1 MNGTPQA
8 PAGRPA
14 AAGVGALGIIPNPMS
29 GRDIR
34 RLVSEASVFPNTEKT
49 SMVLRILRAAG
60 ALGVQTVL
68 MSTDM
73 FGIAAGV
80 KREIARS
87 AGRSGPPVRWP
98 EVEFLTL
105 PRPTGGAADT
115 TAFAQVMAR
124 RCAAAIVLLGGDGT
138 MRAAVPGLGDTPML
152 ALSTGTNNAFPVM
165 IEATVAGMAAS
176 LVATGAAA
184 APVERAK
191 LLHVDVHHADGRHR
205 HEIALVDVCVST
217 RDDVAAR
224 ALWTGTSLR
233 ELYCTYGEPHGIGL
247 SSIVGRL
254 RPTSRTEADGALVLL
269 DDPARAPSTIVAPLA
284 PGLLQPVG
292 VRHHRVLHPDR
303 PHRVAVPHGTVAV
316 DGERE
321 IEFGPDDRVEVT
333 LRADG
338 PRVLDVRAVLAQP
351 MPTSVAVATDRDG
364 LIDTDT
370 PLSTPHDRDPAVPER
385 RRSA

>member
-1 MNGTPQA
+1 MTADPAQGTG
-8 PAGRPA
+8 AGMPPVVDGSA
-14 AAGVGALGIIPNPMS
+14 IGVIPNPMS

-60 ALGVQTVL
+60 TLGVQTVL
-68 MSTDM
+68 LSTDM

-80 KREIARS
+80 QREIRRS

-98 EVEFLTL
+98 QVEFLTL
-105 PRPTGGAADT
+105 PRPTGSAADT
-115 TAFAQVMAR
+115 TAFAAIMAQ

-165 IEATVAGMAAS
+165 IEATVAGMAAG
-176 LVATGAAA
+176 LVATGAADG
-184 APVERAK
+184 PTERAK
-191 LLHVDVHHADGRHR
+191 LLHVDVHRPDGRHQ
-205 HEIALVDVCVST
+205 HEVALVDVCVST

-254 RPTSRTEADGALVLL
+254 RPTTRTEPDGALVLL
-269 DDPARAPSTIVAPLA
+269 DDPSRAPATVLAPLA

-292 VRHHRVLHPDR
+292 IRDHRVLPVGV
-303 PHRVAVPHGTVAV
+303 PQRVAVPHGTVAV

-333 LRADG
+333 LRPDG
-338 PRVLDVRAVLAQP
+338 PRVIDVRAVLAG
-351 MPTSVAVATDRDG
+351 AVPDIPAT
-364 LIDTDT
+364 T
-370 PLSTPHDRDPAVPER
+370 STPHDDRKPVAADR